1 MRKHSPCSPS
11 VPAPG
16 RAGFVCAAARRAK
29 LLFLNALALPLAAL
43 YGPILHAQT
52 PNLITRPVDLGQ
64 LRALPSQH
72 PLWASAANDLGVVPA
87 NQSLAPMTIILER
100 SAGQEQALEQLLAGQ
115 ENPASPTYHQW
126 LTPEEF
132 GQRFGL
138 SDQDLAAVT
147 GWLQS
152 QGLHVSWVSPSRM
165 FVGFTGTA
173 ADVGR
178 AFGTEVHSYRVNG
191 RRLTSV
197 NGDPTIPQVLA
208 PVIRSV
214 RGLYSIE
221 DRPLNHLSTPHV
233 STPQLTVSDGTSTLH
248 FLGPADF
255 NSIYDVPASLTGAGE
270 TIGIAAESRTDM
282 ADFSYFRQQTG
293 ASFSDPTEVVPTAFG
308 GVDPGPA
315 YSSPPTD
322 GGSANL
328 QTEATLDVQ
337 RAGSVAPGANLL
349 VVAATTASGGVAA
362 DVQYLVQTSPAPAQ
376 VINISFGDCESSAGP
391 SGVAYWDA
399 VFQQAAAEGISVF
412 VSAGDSGIAGCDTAF
427 ATPPSSPTAGS
438 ANAICSSSY
447 ATCVGG
453 TEFNDADNSTAYWNS
468 ANNTGL
474 LSVLGY
480 IPEGGWNEP
489 DPSGTMQVAAS
500 GGGVSAYNTPTPDWQ
515 TGTGVPAARAGRYTP
530 DVSFSSSCHDGY
542 FGCMAAAGA
551 SCAPGSSGSYY
562 FVSFCGTSAAA
573 PSMAGVA
580 ALLNQR
586 LGVAQGSLNPQL
598 YQQAAAN
605 PAAFH
610 DATVST
616 SGVGSCSVNTPSM
629 CNNSIPGPSSLTGGQ
644 SGYLLTDGYDEVT
657 GLGSLDVSAF
667 LNGYAPKA
675 TPTVT
680 VNASSTSITTTQTL
694 SVTVTVSG
702 GSGNP
707 APTGTVILSS
717 GTYASAATTLSGG
730 SATVQVAAGA
740 LIAGTDTLI
749 ASYTPDAAGA
759 DTYLVAAGTQTVQ
772 VTAIGKTT
780 PAVTVSAS
788 PDSITTA
795 QSTTVTVT
803 VASAGGYATPTGT
816 VTVSS
821 GRYRSAATTLSG
833 GTATITIA
841 AGALA
846 VGSDTLTATYAPDS
860 SSSVYYS
867 TASGTNS
874 VTVGAKVRSAV
885 TVSASPANITT
896 SQSTTVTITVASA
909 GGYATPTGTVTVSS
923 GSYKSAATTL
933 SGGKA
938 TITVP
943 AGLLAIG
950 SDTLSANYAPDA
962 ASAPFYNAATGTA
975 SITVGAALAPSFTIA
990 ATDVTISAGTG
1001 AGTSTVT
1008 ITPEAG
1014 FIGNVSL
1021 TAAVS
1026 SSPSNAVDP
1035 PSFNFGSSNAIA
1047 LAGTSAQKVAM
1058 AIAITGTGSSQ
1069 CVSSLAAPPK
1079 PLWPAGGAAL
1089 ACVLLFGIPARRRR
1103 WRAMLGMVALCVML
1117 AGGLVGCVAPQG
1129 SACSASAS
1137 GGTTVGT
1144 YTVTITGTSNSVSAT
1159 TKITVQVQ

>member
-11 VPAPG
+11 VPVPG
-16 RAGFVCAAARRAK
+16 CVGLVCATVHWAK
-29 LLFLNALALPLAAL
+29 LLLLNALAVLLAAL
-43 YGPILHAQT
+43 CGTTLHAQT
-52 PNLITRPVDLGQ
+52 PNQITRQVDLGQ
-64 LRALPSQH
+64 LRTLPSQH
-72 PLWASAANDLGVVPA
+72 PLWASAANDLGAVSG
-87 NQSLAPMTIILER
+87 NQSLPAMTIVLAR
-100 SAGQEQALEQLLAGQ
+100 SAGQEQALDQLLAEQ
-115 ENPASPTYHQW
+115 ENPASPAYHQW

-138 SDQDLAAVT
+138 SDQDLTAVT

-152 QGLHVSWVSPSRM
+152 QGLRVSWVSPSRM

-191 RRLTSV
+191 RQLTSV
-197 NGDPTIPQVLA
+197 NSDPTIPQALA
-208 PVIRSV
+208 PAIRSV
-214 RGLYSIE
+214 RGLYSVE
-221 DRPLNHLSTPHV
+221 DRPLNHLSTP
-233 STPQLTVSDGTSTLH
+233 QLTVGAGTSTLH
-248 FLGPADF
+248 FIAPADF

-293 ASFSDPTEVVPTAFG
+293 ASFNDPTEVVPTAFG
-308 GVDPGPA
+308 GADPGPA

-322 GGSANL
+322 GGSADL

-349 VVAATTASGGVAA
+349 VVAASTASGGVAA
-362 DVQYLVQTSPAPAQ
+362 DAQYLVQTSPAPAQ
-376 VINISFGDCESSAGP
+376 VMNISFGDCESSAGP

-399 VFQQAAAEGISVF
+399 LFQQAAAEGISVF
-412 VSAGDSGIAGCDTAF
+412 VSSGDSGVAGCDTAF
-427 ATPPSSPTAGS
+427 ATPPSSPQAS
-438 ANAICSSSY
+438 SPNAICSSSY

-453 TEFNDADNSTAYWNS
+453 TEFNDADDPASYWNS
-468 ANNTGL
+468 ANSTGL

-500 GGGVSAYNTPTPDWQ
+500 GGGVSAYNTPAPVWQ

-542 FGCMAAAGA
+542 FGCMAAAGG

-580 ALLNQR
+580 ALLNQK
-586 LGVAQGSLNPQL
+586 LGVAQGSLNSQL
-598 YQQAAAN
+598 YQQATTN

-657 GLGSLDVSAF
+657 GLGSLDVGAF
-667 LNGYAPKA
+667 LNNYAPKA

-730 SATVQVAAGA
+730 SATVAVAAGA
-740 LIAGTDTLI
+740 LSAGTDTLT
-749 ASYTPDAAGA
+749 ASYTPDAPGA
-759 DTYLVAAGTQTVQ
+759 NTYLVAAGTQTVS
-772 VTAIGKTT
+772 VTATGKTT

-788 PDSITTA
+788 PASITTA
-795 QSTTVTVT
+795 QSTTVTITVAATSGNPTPSGTVTLSSGRYISTPTTLSGGTATITIAAGTLAAGSDTLTASYAPDSSSSAYYSTASGTSSVTVGSKATPAVTVSASPASITTSQSTTVTVTVAATSGNPTPTGTVTVSSGSYTSAATALSGGKAAVSIAAGALAAGSDTITANYTPDSTSTAYYNSASGTSSITVGSKATPAVTVSAAPASITTSQSTTVTVT

-821 GRYRSAATTLSG
+821 GSYTSAATALSG
-833 GTATITIA
+833 GKAAVSIA

-846 VGSDTLTATYAPDS
+846 AGSDTLTASYTPDS
-860 SSSVYYS
+860 SSSAYYNDA
-867 TASGTNS
+867 TGTSS
-874 VTVGAKVRSAV
+874 VTVGAKATPAV
-885 TVSASPANITT
+885 TVSASPASITT
-896 SQSTTVTITVASA
+896 SQSTTVTVTVAATS
-909 GGYATPTGTVTVSS
+909 GNPTPTGTVTLSS
-923 GSYKSAATTL
+923 GSYTSVATTL

-938 TITVP
+938 AVSIA
-943 AGLLAIG
+943 AGALAAG
-950 SDTLSANYAPDA
+950 SDTITANYTPD
-962 ASAPFYNAATGTA
+962 S
-975 SITVGAALAPSFTIA
+975 
-990 ATDVTISAGTG
+990 
-1001 AGTSTVT
+1001 
-1008 ITPEAG
+1008 
-1014 FIGNVSL
+1014 
-1021 TAAVS
+1021 
-1026 SSPSNAVDP
+1026 
-1035 PSFNFGSSNAIA
+1035 
-1047 LAGTSAQKVAM
+1047 
-1058 AIAITGTGSSQ
+1058 
-1069 CVSSLAAPPK
+1069 
-1079 PLWPAGGAAL
+1079 
-1089 ACVLLFGIPARRRR
+1089 
-1103 WRAMLGMVALCVML
+1103 
-1117 AGGLVGCVAPQG
+1117 
-1129 SACSASAS
+1129 
-1137 GGTTVGT
+1137 
-1144 YTVTITGTSNSVSAT
+1144 
-1159 TKITVQVQ
+1159 